1 MELWEGPKTGY
12 FSEIICW
19 KFEFS
24 YRQNLKEVIEQRI
37 LGGIQVNRSPSALK
51 EEGEAESNG
60 YG

>member
-37 LGGIQVNRSPSALK
+37 LGGIEVN
-51 EEGEAESNG
+51 
-60 YG
+60 